1 MKYQPSP
8 EELEQEPQ
16 DFVYDETNRHLPK
29 KYGIIKNAITREEA
43 EHLKAFIES
52 KLPNSTE
59 DDSSQVLVLP
69 YRTDE
74 WDELGV
80 IHKVQELSRQYVRDN
95 FYLRGAVEPRKFE
108 LIKTEPIQSY
118 KETYSPNYIT
128 KNEILYTAVVTPVDP
143 LDYDWGQTV
152 YIDNG
157 EGFRPSP
164 TDIIIHR
171 NEQYNNWTI
180 EETINGTR
188 LDLVLT
194 LREVNLE
201 TSYDY
206 PMEQSVVT
214 DEEY

>member
-1 MKYQPSP
+1 MEHRPFP
-8 EELEQEPQ
+8 EEVQQEPQ
-16 DFVYDETNRHLPK
+16 DFVYDQTNRHLPK
-29 KYGIIKNAITREEA
+29 KYGVIEGALTQEEA
-43 EHLKAFIES
+43 DHLKAFIES

-108 LIKTEPIQSY
+108 LIKTEEIQSH

-128 KNEILYTAVVTPVDP
+128 RNEILYTAMVTPVSL
-143 LDYDWGQTV
+143 LDYDWGHTV
-152 YIDNG
+152 YTDNG

-171 NEQYNNWTI
+171 NEQYNNWSI
-180 EETINGTR
+180 QETIKGTR
-188 LDLVLT
+188 LDLVIT

-206 PMEQSVVT
+206 PMEQSIVT